1 MPAQADRAISL
12 SWDGL
17 MALCRHLALRVR
29 STYDP
34 DVVVGIA
41 RVGILPATLI
51 ALLLRRD
58 VHSLRVP
65 VPHLPATL
73 PSHLPSPE
81 VIEGRRVLLVDEVA
95 PGGQTLQRA
104 AEALLHIGAREVR
117 TLVLFSTPHGARAD
131 YSGPQATVMVL
142 QPWIREVAIVDA
154 AVRNGGGGAD
164 ARSDPRPILG

>member
-1 MPAQADRAISL
+1 MERITVSGQIDRPYSL
-12 SWDGL
+12 SWDEL
-17 MALCRHLALRVR
+17 LSLCRDLALRVR

-58 VHSLRVP
+58 VQSLRVP

-81 VIEGRRVLLVDEVA
+81 VIDGRRVLLVDEVA
-95 PGGQTLQRA
+95 TSGQTLRHA
-104 AEALLHIGAREVR
+104 AQALVRLGAREVR
-117 TLVLFSTPHGARAD
+117 TLVLFATPHGVRAD
-131 YSGPQATVMVL
+131 YSGPETAVMVL
-142 QPWIREVAIVDA
+142 QPWIREVAIVDE
-154 AVRNGGGGAD
+154 AVKNQGGPTS
-164 ARSDPRPILG
+164 R

>member
-1 MPAQADRAISL
+1 MPEQTFQAFSL

-17 MALCRHLALRVR
+17 MSLCRDLALRVR

-58 VHSLRVP
+58 VQSLRVP

-73 PSHLPSPE
+73 PPHLPSPE
-81 VIEGRRVLLVDEVA
+81 VIDGRRVLLVDEVA
-95 PGGQTLQRA
+95 TSGQTLRRA
-104 AEALLHIGAREVR
+104 AEALLHLGAREVR
-117 TLVLFSTPHGARAD
+117 TLVLFATPHGTRAD
-131 YSGPQATVMVL
+131 YSGPESTVMVL
-142 QPWIREVAIVDA
+142 QPWIRDVAAVDA
-154 AVRNGGGGAD
+154 EIASAPRFGDVD
-164 ARSDPRPILG
+164 A